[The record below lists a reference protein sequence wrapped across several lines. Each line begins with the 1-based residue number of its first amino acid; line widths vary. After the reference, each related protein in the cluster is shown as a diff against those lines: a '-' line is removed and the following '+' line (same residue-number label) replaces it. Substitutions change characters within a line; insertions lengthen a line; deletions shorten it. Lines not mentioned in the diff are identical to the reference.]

1 MGVQEMTRFGMVEKD
16 FQKLAHLIYDV
27 IIGNK
32 VVKEEVK
39 SFREDFL
46 ELQFCFS
53 VNEFDDL
60 MQKLHK
66 LI

>member
-1 MGVQEMTRFGMVEKD
+1 MTRFGMVEKD
-16 FQKLAHLIYDV
+16 FQKLAQLIRDA

-32 VVKEEVK
+32 VVKEEIK
-39 SFREDFL
+39 SFRENFL
-46 ELQFCFS
+46 KMQFCFS
-53 VNEFDDL
+53 GNDFDDL